1 MVTKRKLEVVIG
13 ISMFVVSLV
22 SLFGLFLLSEEPPNI
37 ILVFIL
43 VMMKSMGF
51 IVLAFGIKN
60 EKVRKKF
67 LFFPF
72 RTSRPVKLVLR
83 LCGLG
88 KFQEKRRQ
96 KQKGC
101 DAS

>member
-22 SLFGLFLLSEEPPNI
+22 SLFSLFLLSDEPPNL

-51 IVLAFGIKN
+51 IALAFGIKN
-60 EKVRKKF
+60 FVSEGKV
-67 LFFPF
+67 PPGAGY
-72 RTSRPVKLVLR
+72 T
-83 LCGLG
+83 
-88 KFQEKRRQ
+88 
-96 KQKGC
+96 
-101 DAS
+101 

>member
-60 EKVRKKF
+60 FVNEGKV
-67 LFFPF
+67 PPG
-72 RTSRPVKLVLR
+72 T
-83 LCGLG
+83 GYT
-88 KFQEKRRQ
+88 
-96 KQKGC
+96 
-101 DAS
+101 